1 MHILKIINFISLVLN
16 NPNNRRVVLLYSYF
30 PEVQQMAFF
39 WKFLCV
45 LASIYGIKAVDNNNN
60 DKNSSSEN
68 SLVDAFSCQLRSNWN
83 LVTKYNKVIDNVCV
97 TKHFNPGN
105 HPKHALLRVMF
116 YDTKI
121 VNIDDKKKTITLDFV
136 SNMFWEDERI
146 MAFFPHNTPLIE
158 LPPLMAEE
166 PPTIWTPFQYM
177 YIPNLRSRRYLTD
190 PYMMHLGLLTIDS
203 ANQLIDN
210 AMFLGDF
217 PIVFA
222 VINWSLTI
230 SCPFN
235 SSNFPFD
242 KSTCPLVIRFRSI
255 DASFGTS
262 KISAIEAVE
271 QTDMDGFKIGLS
283 QIGTIN
289 TSWGSINITQM
300 RVDIILERQVSKYI
314 YQYYMPCIAI
324 VIATSFSFI
333 IPLSAIPG
341 RVALIVTQ
349 FLTLTNIFINQ
360 MVSLVYIY
368 EKIVNFPKG
377 NLRIHHYHIYC
388 S

>member
-1 MHILKIINFISLVLN
+1 
-16 NPNNRRVVLLYSYF
+16 
-30 PEVQQMAFF
+30 
-39 WKFLCV
+39 
-45 LASIYGIKAVDNNNN
+45 
-60 DKNSSSEN
+60 
-68 SLVDAFSCQLRSNWN
+68 
-83 LVTKYNKVIDNVCV
+83 
-97 TKHFNPGN
+97 
-105 HPKHALLRVMF
+105 
-116 YDTKI
+116 
-121 VNIDDKKKTITLDFV
+121 
-136 SNMFWEDERI
+136 
-146 MAFFPHNTPLIE
+146 
-158 LPPLMAEE
+158 
-166 PPTIWTPFQYM
+166 
-177 YIPNLRSRRYLTD
+177 
-190 PYMMHLGLLTIDS
+190 MMHLGLLTIEH

-210 AMFLGDF
+210 GMFSGDF
-217 PIVFA
+217 PIVFSN
-222 VINWSLTI
+222 INWSLTI

-235 SSNFPFD
+235 SSDFPFD
-242 KSTCPLVIRFRSI
+242 KSTCTLVIRFRSI

-262 KISAIEAVE
+262 KITAIESVE

-360 MVSLVYIY
+360 MVILMYTYGI
-368 EKIVNFPKG
+368 
-377 NLRIHHYHIYC
+377 
-388 S
+388 